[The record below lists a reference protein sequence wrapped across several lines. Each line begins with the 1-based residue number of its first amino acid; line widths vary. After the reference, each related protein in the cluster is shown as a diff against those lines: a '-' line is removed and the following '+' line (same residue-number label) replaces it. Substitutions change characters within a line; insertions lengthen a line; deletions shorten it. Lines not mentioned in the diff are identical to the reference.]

1 MPAFWARHIAVFGL
15 ALLAALTAT
24 SFLRAQ
30 DYFELKK
37 REMAVQAQQTAAD
50 VMAAL
55 DKSKELEKTSAAQA
69 KELLQK
75 SLLAVND
82 SNALDD
88 KQRADLRGRLLARL
102 KEVEA
107 TNREQKAG
115 TDSTGKAAADK
126 AARDEKERLAL
137 GKLQGQQKSTFD
149 LAKDRI
155 DSGKKAMDTQNDLRS
170 ARDKGQTDAT
180 LDVLRSSSKTQEQRI
195 TSYFIAK
202 SEMRK
207 TTKLSKEEAALLKT
221 LSSTIS
227 VDFDKHPFKDVMNY
241 LTDKLGINIFPDTG
255 SLKDAGVEYDTPV
268 TFKASKVTVR
278 TVLKKILGD
287 LGLTYVIMEG
297 NIQVITPDRTKD
309 YMVVRSYPIADL
321 VTPFDMRWGPL
332 ANRIQMN
339 QQAAQLIQLII
350 NSVEPSSWQG
360 NSERGY
366 GTISYDPA
374 TMSLIV
380 RQTAEMHYMLG
391 GGLGR

>member
-1 MPAFWARHIAVFGL
+1 MPALWARHNAVFGL
-15 ALLAALTAT
+15 ALLAALTTT

-30 DYFELKK
+30 DYFELRK

-55 DKSKELEKTSAAQA
+55 DKSKELEKSSTAKA

-88 KQRADLRGRLLARL
+88 KQRAELRGKLLARL

-115 TDSTGKAAADK
+115 ADSNGKAAADK
-126 AARDEKERLAL
+126 AAREEKERQAL
-137 GKLQGQQKSTFD
+137 GKLQGQQKSTYD
-149 LAKDRI
+149 LSKDRI
-155 DSGKKAMDTQNDLRS
+155 DSGKKALGAQDELRS
-170 ARDKGQTDAT
+170 TREKGLTDAT
-180 LDVLRSSSKTQEQRI
+180 LDVLKSNSKTQEQRI

-202 SEMRK
+202 SEQRK
-207 TTKLSKEEAALLKT
+207 TNKLSKEEAALLKT
-221 LSSTIS
+221 LNSTIS
-227 VDFDKHPFKDVMNY
+227 VDFDKNPFKDVMNY
-241 LTDKLGINIFPDTG
+241 LTDKLGINIFPDTA

-268 TFKASKVTVR
+268 TFKAGKVTVR

-309 YMVVRSYPIADL
+309 YMVVRSYPIQDL
-321 VTPFDMRWGPL
+321 IVPFDTRWGPL

-360 NSERGY
+360 VNDRGY

>member
-1 MPAFWARHIAVFGL
+1 MPAIWARHSTVFGL
-15 ALLAALTAT
+15 AFLAALIPA
-24 SFLRAQ
+24 SSLKAQ

-37 REMAVQAQQTAAD
+37 RELAVQAQQTTAD
-50 VMAAL
+50 VLAAL
-55 DKSKELEKTSAAQA
+55 EKSKELEKTSAAQA

-75 SLLAVND
+75 NLLAVND

-88 KQRADLRGRLLARL
+88 KQRAELRGRLLARL

-115 TDSTGKAAADK
+115 ADSTAKTTADK
-126 AARDEKERLAL
+126 AAREEKERLAL
-137 GKLQGQQKSTFD
+137 GKLQGQQQSTYDLSKS
-149 LAKDRI
+149 RI
-155 DSGKKAMDTQNDLRS
+155 DAGKKAIDTQSDLRS
-170 ARDKGQTDAT
+170 AREKGLTDAT
-180 LDVLRSSSKTQEQRI
+180 LDVLKSNSKTQEQRI
-195 TSYFIAK
+195 TQYFIAK

-207 TTKLSKEEAALLKT
+207 TSKLSKEEANLLKT

-227 VDFDKHPFKDVMNY
+227 VDFDKSQFKDVMNY
-241 LTDKLGINIFPDTG
+241 LTDKLGINIFPDTA

-268 TFKASKVTVR
+268 SFKASKVTVR

-309 YMVVRSYPIADL
+309 YMVARSYPIQDL
-321 VTPFDMRWGPL
+321 IAPFDMRWGPI

-339 QQAAQLIQLII
+339 QQAAGLIQLII
-350 NSVEPSSWQG
+350 NTVEPSSWQG

-374 TMSLIV
+374 TMSLVV

>member
-1 MPAFWARHIAVFGL
+1 MQASWARRNAVFGL

-24 SFLRAQ
+24 SVLRAQ
-30 DYFELKK
+30 DYFEVKK
-37 REMAVQAQQTAAD
+37 REMAVQAQQTTAD
-50 VMAAL
+50 VIAAL

-75 SLLAVND
+75 SLLAVSD

-115 TDSTGKAAADK
+115 AESTGKAAADK
-126 AARDEKERLAL
+126 TAREEKERQAL
-137 GKLQGQQKSTFD
+137 GKLQGQQKSIFD
-149 LAKDRI
+149 QSKDRI
-155 DSGKKAMDTQNDLRS
+155 DSGKKLLDAQNDLRS
-170 ARDKGQTDAT
+170 AKEKGLTDAT
-180 LDVLRSSSKTQEQRI
+180 LDVLRSNSKTQEQRI

-202 SEMRK
+202 SDMRK
-207 TTKLSKEEAALLKT
+207 TSKLSKEEAALLKT

-227 VDFDKHPFKDVMNY
+227 VDFDKNPFKDVMNY
-241 LTDKLGINIFPDTG
+241 LTDKLGINIFPDTA

-268 TFKASKVTVR
+268 TFKAGKVTVR

-309 YMVVRSYPIADL
+309 YMVVRSYPIQDL
-321 VTPFDMRWGPL
+321 VAPFDLRWGPI

-339 QQAAQLIQLII
+339 QQASQLIQLII
-350 NSVEPSSWQG
+350 NTVDPSSWQG
-360 NSERGY
+360 ASERGY

-391 GGLGR
+391 GGLSR